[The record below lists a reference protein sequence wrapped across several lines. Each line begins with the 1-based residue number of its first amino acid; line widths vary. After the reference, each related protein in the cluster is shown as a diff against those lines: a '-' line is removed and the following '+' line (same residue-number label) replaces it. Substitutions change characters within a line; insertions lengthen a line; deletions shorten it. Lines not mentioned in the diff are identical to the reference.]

1 MTDGHTSATFT
12 TMIGPGITVEKREK
26 QYSTMK
32 NLPTNAKCKQK
43 KKKKR
48 PNIKKLENQGNK
60 S

>member
-43 KKKKR
+43 KKR
-48 PNIKKLENQGNK
+48 PNIKKLENQRNK